1 MKNKILN
8 PLSMLVIGILLGIMS
23 RLFDMYTNVLCDVF
37 SEFAIW
43 VLFGTLISIYS
54 KSRVDAMKNILP
66 FCIGMLISYYT
77 VAVITHGVYNTS
89 FIIGWTIFALFS
101 PLFAYLTYMT
111 KENNKFSKII
121 GILIVLFSI
130 LSSIILFD
138 KLRFYDYIIDFIL
151 IYFLFIKKIDTL
163 VSIFICKVITMN

>member
-1 MKNKILN
+1 MICIRMYYAMFSQNLQSGYY
-8 PLSMLVIGILLGIMS
+8 LALLYQFI
-23 RLFDMYTNVLCDVF
+23 VKV
-37 SEFAIW
+37 E
-43 VLFGTLISIYS
+43 
-54 KSRVDAMKNILP
+54 KNILP

-77 VAVITHGVYNTS
+77 IAVITHGVYNTS
-89 FIIGWTIFALFS
+89 SIIGWTIFALFS

-121 GILIVLFSI
+121 SILIVLFSI

-151 IYFLFIKKIDTL
+151 IYFLFIKK
-163 VSIFICKVITMN
+163 

>member
-1 MKNKILN
+1 MYYVMFSQNLQSGYY
-8 PLSMLVIGILLGIMS
+8 LALLYQFI
-23 RLFDMYTNVLCDVF
+23 VKV
-37 SEFAIW
+37 E
-43 VLFGTLISIYS
+43 
-54 KSRVDAMKNILP
+54 KNILP

-89 FIIGWTIFALFS
+89 FIIGWTIFALVS

-151 IYFLFIKKIDTL
+151 IYFLFIKK
-163 VSIFICKVITMN
+163 

>member
-1 MKNKILN
+1 MSKDYSIERKVNRNYRTKVFLKIS
-8 PLSMLVIGILLGIMS
+8 LSSLYDTSTSSL
-23 RLFDMYTNVLCDVF
+23 Y
-37 SEFAIW
+37 
-43 VLFGTLISIYS
+43 
-54 KSRVDAMKNILP
+54 
-66 FCIGMLISYYT
+66 CIGMLISYYT

-121 GILIVLFSI
+121 GVLIVLFSI

-151 IYFLFIKKIDTL
+151 IYFLFIKK
-163 VSIFICKVITMN
+163 

>member
-66 FCIGMLISYYT
+66 FCIGMLISYYVT
-77 VAVITHGVYNTS
+77 AELTNAVYSWN
-89 FIIGWTIFALFS
+89 FIKGWTIFSCLS
-101 PLFAYLTYMT
+101 PLFAYFTWKT
-111 KENNKFSKII
+111 KEEGLFAKFISIGLILVTII
-121 GILIVLFSI
+121 GNYILVRTFTIPDLIIIPIIV
-130 LSSIILFD
+130 
-138 KLRFYDYIIDFIL
+138 
-151 IYFLFIKKIDTL
+151 YFLFIKK
-163 VSIFICKVITMN
+163 VKR

>member
-23 RLFDMYTNVLCDVF
+23 RLFDMYTNVLCDVL

-66 FCIGMLISYYT
+66 FCIWMLISYYT

-89 FIIGWTIFALFS
+89 FIIGWTIFALVS

-121 GILIVLFSI
+121 GVLIVLFSI

-151 IYFLFIKKIDTL
+151 IYFLFIKK
-163 VSIFICKVITMN
+163 

>member
-8 PLSMLVIGILLGIMS
+8 LLSMFVIGILFGIIS

-43 VLFGTLISIYS
+43 VLFGTFISIYS

-66 FCIGMLISYYT
+66 FCIEMLISYYN

-101 PLFAYLTYMT
+101 PLFAYLTHKT
-111 KENNKFSKII
+111 KENNKLSKII
-121 GILIVLFSI
+121 SV
-130 LSSIILFD
+130 
-138 KLRFYDYIIDFIL
+138 
-151 IYFLFIKKIDTL
+151 
-163 VSIFICKVITMN
+163 

>member
-66 FCIGMLISYYT
+66 FCIGILISYYT

>member
-89 FIIGWTIFALFS
+89 FIIGWTIFALVS

>member
-43 VLFGTLISIYS
+43 ALFGTLISIYS

>member
-54 KSRVDAMKNILP
+54 KSREDAMKNILP

-77 VAVITHGVYNTS
+77 VAVITHKVYNTS
-89 FIIGWTIFALFS
+89 FTIGWTIFALFS
-101 PLFAYLTYMT
+101 PLFAYLTHMT

-121 GILIVLFSI
+121 GVLIVLFSI

>member
-1 MKNKILN
+1 
-8 PLSMLVIGILLGIMS
+8 
-23 RLFDMYTNVLCDVF
+23 
-37 SEFAIW
+37 
-43 VLFGTLISIYS
+43 
-54 KSRVDAMKNILP
+54 MKNILP

-89 FIIGWTIFALFS
+89 FIIGWTIFAFFS
-101 PLFAYLTYMT
+101 PLFAYLTHMT

-151 IYFLFIKKIDTL
+151 IYFLFIKK
-163 VSIFICKVITMN
+163 